1 MSRLFENGKRAIIG
15 MVHCLAL
22 PGTPAYCG
30 DMEKITE
37 QALADAK
44 TLEQAGC
51 DAIIVENM
59 GDSPFAEFL
68 AVEQTAALAAISAL
82 VAKSVRIPV
91 GIDAAM
97 NDYKTALGTALAV
110 GAGFVRLPVFVDTVE
125 YSGCGIIQ
133 PCAHNAMLYRKNIG
147 AEHVE
152 IFADIQVKHTHLL
165 LPHVSIE
172 DSAKAAKDSG
182 ADAIIVTGTHIG
194 AETPMEIIERAKKV
208 VDLPVIAGSGVNT
221 ANIKRQLQT
230 ANGAIVGS
238 SLKEG
243 GDISKLISLEL
254 TSALVRAFKD

>member
-1 MSRLFENGKRAIIG
+1 MSRLFENDKRAVIG

-22 PGTPAYCG
+22 PGTQGYAG
-30 DMEKITE
+30 DMDKITA
-37 QALADAK
+37 QALEDAI
-44 TLEQAGC
+44 TLEKAGC

-82 VAKSVRIPV
+82 VKSKVSLPL

-97 NDYKTALGTALAV
+97 NDYKTAISTALAV
-110 GAGFVRLPVFVDTVE
+110 GGDFVRLPVFVDTVE
-125 YSGCGIIQ
+125 YSGCGILQ
-133 PCAHNAMLYRKNIG
+133 PCAHDAMLYRKRIG

-152 IFADIQVKHTHLL
+152 IFADIQVKHTHML

-172 DSAKAAKDSG
+172 DSARAARDNG

-194 AETPMEIIERAKKV
+194 AETPIEIIEKTKKV
-208 VDLPVIAGSGVNT
+208 VDIPVIAGSGVNT
-221 ANIKRQLQT
+221 ENIREQLKI

-238 SLKEG
+238 SLKAG
-243 GDISKLISLEL
+243 GNISSPISFEL
-254 TSALVRAFKD
+254 TAALVKALRG